1 MRKSIYTSLYISIAL
16 VLFASCEHKDLCFKH
31 PHSAKVRID
40 VDWSNFIK
48 YETPTGMTLML
59 YPQYSDESAISHLT
73 NNTSHAIVSLSPG
86 QYHVLVYNQSTS
98 EFGSISFRGLD
109 KQETAEVVT
118 NEFKSRWYTVRSENE
133 KVATEPEWLG
143 VGNYTN
149 AEVTPQMIDDEV
161 AATMS
166 GNGVT
171 RSSERSIATITP
183 INIVHTVNVK
193 IHIKGIQNLRS
204 VRGSLNGMAEGY
216 HLTAM
221 QPLGSKVTHLMEE
234 WTMKRDAADPT
245 MGVIEASFTSFG
257 LPSGHQSTAE
267 ENMLTLSMLLVDNK
281 TVMEFSFSVGDKFTS
296 NKNGDNVEE
305 EDGVQL
311 HLYLELSPNITLPD
325 VQPEGGSSGGF
336 DATVDDWGDEE
347 EFEVGV

>member
-1 MRKSIYTSLYISIAL
+1 MKKSMYTLYLIVAIL
-16 VLFASCEHKDLCFKH
+16 LFASCEHKELCYKH
-31 PHSAKVRID
+31 PHTTKVRID
-40 VDWSNFIK
+40 VDWSKFIK
-48 YETPTGMTLML
+48 YEIPTGMTLML
-59 YPQYSDESAISHLT
+59 YPQFSETGVISSLSNT
-73 NNTSHAIVSLSPG
+73 TSHAIVNLG
-86 QYHVLVYNQSTS
+86 ADRYHVMVFNQSGS
-98 EFGSISFRGLD
+98 EFGSITFRGLD
-109 KQETAEVVT
+109 KQETAEVIV
-118 NEFKSRWYTVRSENE
+118 NEHKSRWYSVRNEYE
-133 KVATEPEWLG
+133 KVATDPEWLG
-143 VGNYTN
+143 VGNIGN
-149 AEVTPQMIDDEV
+149 AEVTQQMIDAEV
-161 AATMS
+161 AATM
-166 GNGVT
+166 GGAT
-171 RSSERSIATITP
+171 RSGETVIATITP
-183 INIVHTVNVK
+183 LNIVHTVKVK
-193 IHIKGIQNLRS
+193 VHIKGIYNLRS
-204 VRGSLNGMAEGY
+204 ARGSLNGMAEGY

-296 NKNGDNVEE
+296 NQNGDNVEE

>member
-1 MRKSIYTSLYISIAL
+1 MYTLYLIVAIL
-16 VLFASCEHKDLCFKH
+16 LFASCEHKELCYKH
-31 PHSAKVRID
+31 PHTTKVRID
-40 VDWSNFIK
+40 VDWSKFIK
-48 YETPTGMTLML
+48 YEIPTGMTLML
-59 YPQYSDESAISHLT
+59 YPQFSETGVISSLSNT
-73 NNTSHAIVSLSPG
+73 TSHAIVNLG
-86 QYHVLVYNQSTS
+86 ADRYHVMVFNQSGS
-98 EFGSISFRGLD
+98 EFGSITFRGLD
-109 KQETAEVVT
+109 KQETAEVIV
-118 NEFKSRWYTVRSENE
+118 NEHKSRWYSVRNEYE
-133 KVATEPEWLG
+133 KVATDPEWLG
-143 VGNYTN
+143 VGNIGN
-149 AEVTPQMIDDEV
+149 AEVTQQMIDAEV
-161 AATMS
+161 AATM
-166 GNGVT
+166 GGAT
-171 RSSERSIATITP
+171 RSGETVIATITP
-183 INIVHTVNVK
+183 LNIVHTVKVK
-193 IHIKGIQNLRS
+193 VHIKGIYNLRS
-204 VRGSLNGMAEGY
+204 ARGSLNGMAEGY

-281 TVMEFSFSVGDKFTS
+281 TVKEFSFSVGDKFTS
-296 NKNGDNVEE
+296 NQNGDNVEE